1 MEREIT
7 DLPKDIKENTEKYA
21 DVLLKAG
28 QKQAETEIGLYE
40 KYLKSLH

>member
-28 QKQAETEIGLYE
+28 QKQTETDISN
-40 KYLKSLH
+40 KHKHT